1 MGHSIML
8 VAMTEAEEIDEML
21 AKASTQPLKDAAYLL
36 WVECSKLDL
45 FEWRAMPPEQRPVI
59 PQRPAAEG
67 PITVSYVKDHTET
80 GSTFRRLKR
89 THPGSEDEEVKQAI
103 VAAMKF
109 DKACYTYFDKI
120 DDEYEARFTRAVD
133 LAAKDHPGFTERTYV
148 RAKHYVSYFMK

>member
-1 MGHSIML
+1 MGHSIVL
-8 VAMTEAEEIDEML
+8 IAMTNAEEIDEML

-36 WVECSKLDL
+36 WVECSKLDML
-45 FEWRAMPPEQRPVI
+45 EWRAMPPEQRPVI
-59 PQRPAAEG
+59 PQRPAADG

-89 THPGSEDEEVKQAI
+89 THPGIENEEVKQAI

-109 DKACYTYFDKI
+109 DKACYNYFDRI
-120 DDEYEARFTRAVD
+120 DDEYEARFTRAVE

-148 RAKHYVSYFMK
+148 RTKHYVSYFMK